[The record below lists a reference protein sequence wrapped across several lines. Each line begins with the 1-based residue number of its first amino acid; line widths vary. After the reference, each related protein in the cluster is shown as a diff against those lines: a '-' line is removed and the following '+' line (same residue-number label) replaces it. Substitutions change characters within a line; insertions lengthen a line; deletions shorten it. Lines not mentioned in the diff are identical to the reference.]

1 MVSIWFL
8 APKTVLNF
16 LSEIISPTFGW
27 ADDWGIGQNIKYK
40 LLTTKRFNNE
50 KVYFYCNAFGCIRND
65 SKGSGD
71 GQVLLQG
78 AN

>member
-1 MVSIWFL
+1 MVNLLLLKRTKI
-8 APKTVLNF
+8 LNL

-27 ADDWGIGQNIKYK
+27 ADDLGQEQNIKIK